1 MGLTGPGT
9 LVLAALVALAVPA
22 AAVAGWHRLGQ
33 PGPAGVLTRI
43 GVLAGCQ
50 LTTLALVGVLV
61 NDTFAF
67 YSSWT
72 DLLGV
77 GPRAGQPASAPG
89 SLDRSLSAV
98 LARDA
103 QAGVGTMVPLPIR
116 GTRSGVRAGPAAVYL
131 PPQYGDPSYANRSFP
146 VVELLSGFPGGPATW
161 VRTLHLPN
169 VLDSLIRSG
178 RSAPFIAVVPVQNV
192 ASPRDTECVNV
203 VGGPQVETYLT
214 YDVRAAVDR
223 AFRASQ
229 DGSGWT
235 VLGDSTGGYCAA
247 DLALRHPDLFT
258 AAVSIAGYNA
268 PAHDA
273 TTRNLF
279 GDQPELARLFS
290 PAWLVEHQ
298 QRGPLHL
305 LLISSKP
312 DRTAYRATEQLRSL
326 VRPPLQLATLV
337 LPSGGHNFRTFAA
350 ELPVAFGWL
359 SRYVPAPLAPLP
371 TVDGLVPVPAQPRSP
386 GGGTG
391 TEPVGQA
398 TRSTVRAAQHG

>member
-9 LVLAALVALAVPA
+9 LVLAVLAALAVPA

-33 PGPAGVLTRI
+33 PGPVGWLARI

-50 LTTLALVGVLV
+50 LTALALVGVLA
-61 NDTFAF
+61 NDVFVF
-67 YSSWT
+67 YGSWSE
-72 DLLGV
+72 LLGV
-77 GPRAGQPASAPG
+77 TGVHAGQSASPRG

-103 QAGVGTMVPLPIR
+103 RAGVGTLVPLPIP
-116 GTRSGVRAGPAAVYL
+116 GTRSGVRTGPATVYL
-131 PPQYGDPSYANRSFP
+131 PPQYGDPGYAERSFP

-161 VRTLHLPN
+161 VRTLHLSS
-169 VLDSLIRSG
+169 VLNTLIRSG
-178 RSAPFIAVVPVQNV
+178 RSAPFIAVAPVQNV

-214 YDVRAAVDR
+214 YDVRAAVQR
-223 AFRASQ
+223 AFRA
-229 DGSGWT
+229 GAGWT

-279 GDQPELARLFS
+279 GNQPALARLFS
-290 PAWLVEHQ
+290 PAWLVGHS

-312 DRTAYRATEQLRSL
+312 DRTAYRATEQLRAI
-326 VRPPLQLATLV
+326 VRPPLQLDILV

-371 TVDGLVPVPAQPRSP
+371 TVDGLLPVPAQPGSP
-386 GGGTG
+386 YD
-391 TEPVGQA
+391 TEPGH
-398 TRSTVRAAQHG
+398 STVRAAQRG